1 MFIMVVFYPELCYT
15 KPKAAVSNIV
25 LLAAER
31 LNSYEIKSINSMK
44 K

>member
-25 LLAAER
+25 LPATEKLKR
-31 LNSYEIKSINSMK
+31 YVIKRIKSTK